1 MGTPQDYQHPPASAY
16 PRAVRTRLIAVVGS
30 GGDVPPVIAKLAEDL
45 GAALVREGFGLVCGG
60 LGGVME
66 AACRGAVR
74 ERGKAFHPPIV
85 GLLPK
90 YDVTAGNPYLDVS
103 IPTGLGH
110 ARNALVAAAGEVV
123 LCIGGATGALSEVGL
138 ARKIGRP
145 VIAFRS
151 TGGTAALVAKTIE
164 SVTAVSTVPE
174 AMAKIKEL
182 LPG

>member
-1 MGTPQDYQHPPASAY
+1 M
-16 PRAVRTRLIAVVGS
+16 RTRLIAVVGS
-30 GGDVPPVIAKLAEDL
+30 GGGISEENAKLAEAL
-45 GAALVREGFGLVCGG
+45 GAALVREGFGIVCGG

-74 ERGKAFHPPIV
+74 ERGKALHPPIV

-90 YDVTAGNPYLDVS
+90 YDVTQGNAYLDVA

-110 ARNALVAAAGEVV
+110 ARNVLVASSGEVV
-123 LCIGGATGALSEVGL
+123 LCIGGATGALSEVAL

-145 VIAFRS
+145 VIVFRPS
-151 TGGTAALVAKTIE
+151 GGTAALVGKTIG
-164 SVTAVSTVPE
+164 SVTAVDTVPE
-174 AMAKIKEL
+174 AVAKIRSL